1 MHRCLGTDEA
11 GYGPNLG
18 PLVVSATSWRVP
30 DGVADDGL
38 YATLGKVVATEV
50 PAAGTKSNRVTL
62 ADSKALYSSASG
74 LARLERGALAALR
87 ACGVRAANLADL
99 LVELSSGV
107 SAEEAS
113 LPWHAVGVP
122 VPLVCDP
129 ADVAR
134 DAERLAQGFAAAN
147 VELSAVSS
155 RVLFPLEFNVLVEAL
170 GNKSNVLTCATLTLV
185 QALLDRCDEPRV
197 TVGCDKHGGRNAY
210 AAALQRYVVDDGLVQ
225 TVCEGRDA
233 SVYRFTDERRS
244 CEFAFR
250 VGGESR
256 LPAALASMVSKYVR
270 ELSMHAFNQFWRT
283 HHPDLRPTAGYAV
296 DAGRFRDRIA
306 PTAARL
312 QLAEH
317 RWWRNR

>member
-11 GYGPNLG
+11 GYGPSLG

-30 DGVADDGL
+30 DDVDDAGL
-38 YATLGKVVATEV
+38 YRALRKVVSAEP
-50 PAAGTKSNRVTL
+50 PAPGVKSRRLTL
-62 ADSKALYSSASG
+62 ADSKALYSPALG
-74 LARLERGALAALR
+74 LARLELGALAALR
-87 ACGVRAANLADL
+87 VCGFRTTNLAEL
-99 LVELSSGV
+99 LVELATGV
-107 SAEEAS
+107 SAEEAT

-122 VPLVCDP
+122 VPLVCDSAEVDRA
-129 ADVAR
+129 AD
-134 DAERLAQGFAAAN
+134 RLARGLAEVQI
-147 VELSAVSS
+147 ELTAVAG
-155 RVLFPLEFNVLVEAL
+155 RVVFPHEFNTLVETL
-170 GNKSNVLTCATLTLV
+170 GNKSNVLTCVTLGLV
-185 QALLDRCDEPRV
+185 RSLVEACDETGI
-197 TVGCDKHGGRNAY
+197 TVGCDKHGGRNSY
-210 AAALQRYVVDDGLVQ
+210 APALQRYVVDGLVQ
-225 TVCEGRDA
+225 TVCEGRDE
-233 SVYRFTDERRS
+233 SVYRFADERRC

-283 HHPDLRPTAGYAV
+283 HHPDLRPTAGYSG
-296 DAGRFRDRIA
+296 DAGRFRDSIA